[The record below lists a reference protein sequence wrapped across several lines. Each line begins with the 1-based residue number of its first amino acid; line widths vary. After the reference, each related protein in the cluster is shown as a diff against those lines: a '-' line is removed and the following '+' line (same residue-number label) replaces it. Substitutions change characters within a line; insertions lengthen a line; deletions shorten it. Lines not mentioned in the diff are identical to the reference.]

1 MHSGNGNGHGRQVAM
16 VLVGY
21 AANETLGHWWL
32 GTLGRD
38 MLPMRIGNWT
48 VTPEMNV
55 GFMIGWP
62 IVLGC
67 LIWFA
72 WFRKERVPAL

>member
-21 AANETLGHWWL
+21 AANETFGHWWL

-62 IVLGC
+62 IVLV
-67 LIWFA
+67 
-72 WFRKERVPAL
+72 RTRRRPQTRR

>member
-1 MHSGNGNGHGRQVAM
+1 
-16 VLVGY
+16 
-21 AANETLGHWWL
+21 
-32 GTLGRD
+32 

-72 WFRKERVPAL
+72 WLRKERVPAL